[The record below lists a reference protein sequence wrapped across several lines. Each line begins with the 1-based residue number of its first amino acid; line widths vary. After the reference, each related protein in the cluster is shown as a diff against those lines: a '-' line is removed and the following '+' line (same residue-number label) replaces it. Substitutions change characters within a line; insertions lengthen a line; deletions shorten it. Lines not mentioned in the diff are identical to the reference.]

1 MTNQVAAA
9 ARHPS
14 RAQIGR
20 VLWQNK
26 TLILMCLPAIAFF
39 FVFCYMPMPGMYIA
53 FVKYNYRQGI
63 FGSPFVGLKNF
74 TFLFTSGQLSLLLR
88 NTVLYNLAFI
98 IIGNVLQVFFAILLN
113 EVRCRVF
120 KKTTQSLM
128 FLPYFI
134 SDVLVSLLGYNL
146 LNFDFG
152 FISNLVRSM
161 GGEMPKIYQNA
172 SAWPLVIILVNIWK
186 GTGYGTVV
194 YFAAITSMDTSMLEA
209 AQIDGAN
216 GFQKIRYI
224 ILPTLKPTMVVL
236 FLFAIGGILRDH
248 SDKRSLD
255 SAECLV
261 YHVIVLDHRPGQ
273 AQILPHIGIHAVG
286 DHFDGGLRHDPDVP
300 TLRAGPATQG
310 GNNLGNVLRLITDAL
325 HVGDHLQRRGDHPQ
339 IPGHGLLLQQELET
353 DGLDLPL
360 QLVNTVSLL
369 LSLAG
374 VLCAALQQRLAS
386 GGNDALTLAAHLG
399 HFPIQQLQLLVKSAS
414 HGITQTFL

>member
-9 ARHPS
+9 ARRPS

-134 SDVLVSLLGYNL
+134 SDVLVSLLVYNL
-146 LNFDFG
+146 LNYDFG

-224 ILPTLKPTMVVL
+224 ILPTLKPTVIVL
-236 FLFAIGGILRDH
+236 FLFAIGGILKGNFGLFYNLVGNNSVLFSTTDIIETYVY
-248 SDKRSLD
+248 RSMMNSFNFAQS
-255 SAECLV
+255 SAVGLFQSV
-261 YHVIVLDHRPGQ
+261 VGFFIVLGANAFVKH
-273 AQILPHIGIHAVG
+273 L
-286 DHFDGGLRHDPDVP
+286 DPDY
-300 TLRAGPATQG
+300 
-310 GNNLGNVLRLITDAL
+310 AL
-325 HVGDHLQRRGDHPQ
+325 
-339 IPGHGLLLQQELET
+339 
-353 DGLDLPL
+353 
-360 QLVNTVSLL
+360 
-369 LSLAG
+369 
-374 VLCAALQQRLAS
+374 
-386 GGNDALTLAAHLG
+386 
-399 HFPIQQLQLLVKSAS
+399 F
-414 HGITQTFL
+414 